1 MKNAQRSILM
11 KKTVSYNIKKVLA
24 GTMLVALPFA
34 FGGCEKEN
42 TKPNDPSN
50 PQQTTYTIEYIYDT
64 GLNFHRNGSTT
75 TINHTD
81 FVDTIAKHA
90 ANQQVKQ
97 IHMIPESQ
105 YMLETSIESA
115 MVARA
120 NDLNNMYNVSNNK
133 LSGENTTLV
142 LDSAAFHNST
152 VQNVLHNKLKIALVQ
167 R

>member
-1 MKNAQRSILM
+1 MKHTFQYNL
-11 KKTVSYNIKKVLA
+11 KKGLA
-24 GTMLVALPFA
+24 FGLLATLPF
-34 FGGCEKEN
+34 FSGCEKD
-42 TKPNDPSN
+42 KPEPNNPSN
-50 PQQTTYTIEYIYDT
+50 PQQTTYTIEYIYDKA
-64 GLNFHRNGSTT
+64 LRFHRDGSTT
-75 TINHTD
+75 TINNTD

-90 ANQQVKQ
+90 ANQQIKQ
-97 IHMIPESQ
+97 IHIVPESQ

-120 NDLNNMYNVSNNK
+120 NDLNNMYDVSNNK